1 MLLKGKKT
9 IVTGGARGIG
19 REIVLLFLKEGA
31 SVWYMDIMEGDSLPE
46 YKKTA
51 EEAGAGGTVAFKKAD
66 VSAEA
71 EVTAVVKE
79 IIRETG
85 GVDVLVN
92 NAGITRDGLSM
103 RMPLENWE
111 KVLAINLTSAFLV
124 SKHVV
129 ADMMKRRSGSIVNMS
144 SIVGVGG
151 NPGQTNYSASKAGLI
166 GFTKSLAKEVGSR
179 NVRVNAVAPGYI
191 LTEMTEK
198 MSEDA
203 KKMMLSAVPMGRGG
217 TPEEVAKAVLFLA
230 SDLSSY
236 ITARVLQVDGGMV
249 I

>member
-9 IVTGGARGIG
+9 VVTGGARGIG

-31 SVWYMDIMEGDSLPE
+31 SVYYMDIMEGDSLTE
-46 YKKTA
+46 YRKLAQETNAGGAVTYKKT
-51 EEAGAGGTVAFKKAD
+51 D
-66 VSAEA
+66 VSNET

-79 IIRETG
+79 IIAGSG
-85 GVDVLVN
+85 GIDVLVN
-92 NAGITRDGLSM
+92 NAGITRDGLMM

-111 KVLAINLTSAFLV
+111 KVLQINLTSAFLV
-124 SKHVV
+124 SKHFV
-129 ADMMKRRSGSIVNMS
+129 ADMMKHRTGSIINMS

-166 GFTKSLAKEVGSR
+166 GFTKSLAKEVASR

-191 LTEMTEK
+191 ITDMTEK
-198 MSEDA
+198 LSEDA
-203 KKMMLSAVPMGRGG
+203 RKAMLGQVPMARGG
-217 TPEEVAKAVLFLA
+217 TPEEVAKAALFLA

-236 ITARVLQVDGGMV
+236 ITGRVIQVDGGMM